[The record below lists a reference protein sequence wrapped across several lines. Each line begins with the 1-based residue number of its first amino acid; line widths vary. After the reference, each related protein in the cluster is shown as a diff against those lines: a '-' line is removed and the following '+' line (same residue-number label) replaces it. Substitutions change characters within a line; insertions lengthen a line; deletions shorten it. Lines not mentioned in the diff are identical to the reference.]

1 MPELPE
7 VETVRRVLKS
17 NLVHQTIESID
28 VFYQGILED
37 PIDEFL
43 KNTLNKTII
52 DIKRYGKYLI
62 FELNKGFILSHLR
75 MEGKYYYLENSFME
89 DKHIHVVFHFKDN
102 STLYYKDVRKFGR
115 MKYIDKNIYNELPLS
130 KLGPDLILNENID
143 LDDIYHKIHTSKKA
157 IKPLLLDQEIVA
169 GLGNIYVDE
178 VLFSARINPLKKG
191 YRITKSNLKDI
202 LKESKRILTLAIE
215 HKGTTIKSY
224 TSSLGVEGEYQA
236 FLQVHTKN
244 ICPNCKI
251 ALNRVK
257 IDKRMTY
264 YCKNCQR

>member
-1 MPELPE
+1 
-7 VETVRRVLKS
+7 
-17 NLVHQTIESID
+17 
-28 VFYQGILED
+28 
-37 PIDEFL
+37 
-43 KNTLNKTII
+43 
-52 DIKRYGKYLI
+52 
-62 FELNKGFILSHLR
+62 

-178 VLFSARINPLKKG
+178 VLFSARINPKKKG

-244 ICPNCKI
+244 ICPNCKM

>member
-7 VETVRRVLKS
+7 VETVKEVLKQH
-17 NLVHQTIESID
+17 LVHKTIESID
-28 VFYQGILED
+28 VFYPGILED
-37 PIDEFL
+37 PMDEFL

-62 FELNKGFILSHLR
+62 FELNKGYLLSHLR

-115 MKYIDKNIYNELPLS
+115 MKYIDKNIYDELPLS

-143 LDDIYHKIHTSKKA
+143 LDDIYHKIHRSNKA
-157 IKPLLLDQEIVA
+157 IKQLLLDQEILA

-178 VLFSARINPLKKG
+178 VLFGARINPKKKG
-191 YRITKSNLKDI
+191 YRITKKNVKDI
-202 LKESKRILTLAIE
+202 LIESKRILNLAIS

-244 ICPNCKI
+244 ICPNCKMT
-251 ALNRVK
+251 LNRVK
-257 IDKRMTY
+257 IDRRMTY

>member
-7 VETVRRVLKS
+7 VETVKEVLKQH
-17 NLVHQTIESID
+17 LVHKTIESID
-28 VFYQGILED
+28 VFYPGIIED
-37 PIDEFL
+37 PMDEFL
-43 KNTLNKTII
+43 KNILNKTII

-62 FELNKGFILSHLR
+62 FELNKGYLLSHLR

-102 STLYYKDVRKFGR
+102 STLYCKDVRKFGR
-115 MKYIDKNIYNELPLS
+115 MKYIDKNIYDELPLS

-143 LDDIYHKIHTSKKA
+143 LDDIYHKIHRSNKT
-157 IKPLLLDQEIVA
+157 IKQLLLDQEILA

-178 VLFSARINPLKKG
+178 VLFSARINPKKKG
-191 YRITKSNLKDI
+191 YRITKKNLKDI
-202 LKESKRILTLAIE
+202 LIESKKILTLAIS

-244 ICPNCKI
+244 ICPNCKMT
-251 ALNRVK
+251 LNRVK

>member
-7 VETVRRVLKS
+7 VETVKEVLKQH
-17 NLVHQTIESID
+17 LVHKTIESID
-28 VFYQGILED
+28 VFYPGIIED

-62 FELNKGFILSHLR
+62 FELNKGYLLSHLR
-75 MEGKYYYLENSFME
+75 MEGKYYYLDNSFME

-115 MKYIDKNIYNELPLS
+115 MKYIDNNIYDELPLS

-143 LDDIYHKIHTSKKA
+143 LDDIYHKIHRSNKA
-157 IKPLLLDQEIVA
+157 IKQLLLDQEILA

-178 VLFSARINPLKKG
+178 VLFSARINPKKKG
-191 YRITKSNLKDI
+191 YRITKKNVKDI
-202 LKESKRILTLAIE
+202 LIESRMILTLAIS

-244 ICPNCKI
+244 ICPNCKMT
-251 ALNRVK
+251 LNRVK
-257 IDKRMTY
+257 IDRRMTY

>member
-7 VETVRRVLKS
+7 VETVKEVLKKH
-17 NLVHQTIESID
+17 LVHKTIESID
-28 VFYQGILED
+28 VFYPGILED
-37 PIDEFL
+37 PMDEFL

-62 FELNKGFILSHLR
+62 FELNKGYLLSHLR

-115 MKYIDKNIYNELPLS
+115 MKYIDKNIYDELPLS

-143 LDDIYHKIHTSKKA
+143 LDDIYHKIHRSNKT
-157 IKPLLLDQEIVA
+157 IKQLLLDQEILA

-178 VLFSARINPLKKG
+178 VLFSARIHPKKKG
-191 YRITKSNLKDI
+191 YRITKKNVKDI
-202 LKESKRILTLAIE
+202 LIESKMILTLAIS

-244 ICPNCKI
+244 ICPNCKMT
-251 ALNRVK
+251 LNRVK
-257 IDKRMTY
+257 IDRRMTY

>member
-1 MPELPE
+1 M
-7 VETVRRVLKS
+7 
-17 NLVHQTIESID
+17 
-28 VFYQGILED
+28 
-37 PIDEFL
+37 
-43 KNTLNKTII
+43 
-52 DIKRYGKYLI
+52 
-62 FELNKGFILSHLR
+62 
-75 MEGKYYYLENSFME
+75 
-89 DKHIHVVFHFKDN
+89 
-102 STLYYKDVRKFGR
+102 
-115 MKYIDKNIYNELPLS
+115 
-130 KLGPDLILNENID
+130 
-143 LDDIYHKIHTSKKA
+143 
-157 IKPLLLDQEIVA
+157 LDQEIVA

-202 LKESKRILTLAIE
+202 LKESKRILRLAIE

-224 TSSLGVEGEYQA
+224 TSSLGVEGEYQG

-244 ICPNCKI
+244 ICPNCKM